1 MSISVKQFYIWVV
14 GWTIFLVLL
23 IIFMQN
29 TNFQDNIENLV
40 IEKRKTFIEILV
52 NNSNN
57 FLMYV
62 IYFPISVFLLLF
74 DLITIGVASSI
85 ALDIY
90 GVSKTL
96 SLLPHAILEY
106 PNLLFYSFLSFAL
119 FMEVIKNPRISTIKK
134 FFSANYRYYLIS
146 YLILIISAFIE
157 GSI

>member
-1 MSISVKQFYIWVV
+1 MRISVKQFYIWVI

-106 PNLLFYSFLSFAL
+106 PNLLFYSFL
-119 FMEVIKNPRISTIKK
+119 
-134 FFSANYRYYLIS
+134 
-146 YLILIISAFIE
+146 
-157 GSI
+157 